1 MGKMEKTK
9 ANKCDCFII
18 IFFPVLLGIVAGI
31 GSNLYLK
38 KIEYVVMLEAGMELL
53 GSMIDVWG
61 ILLGFIIAAVS
72 VLMTIGENSYIKNL
86 VETNHMSNI
95 ILSYVVASTILFISL
110 VYMIILL
117 IIKKWTLV
125 LFAIFF
131 GVNVSIVI
139 SVGICVYLLFG
150 IAISMNR

>member
-1 MGKMEKTK
+1 MEKTR
-9 ANKCDCFII
+9 ANKCDRIFII
-18 IFFPVLLGIVAGI
+18 FLPVLLGATAGI
-31 GSNLYLK
+31 VSNIYLK
-38 KIEYVVMLEAGMELL
+38 KIEYVVVLKDGMELL

-95 ILSYVVASTILFISL
+95 LLSYVVASAILFMSL

-125 LFAIFF
+125 LFVIFL
-131 GVNVSIVI
+131 GINVAVVI